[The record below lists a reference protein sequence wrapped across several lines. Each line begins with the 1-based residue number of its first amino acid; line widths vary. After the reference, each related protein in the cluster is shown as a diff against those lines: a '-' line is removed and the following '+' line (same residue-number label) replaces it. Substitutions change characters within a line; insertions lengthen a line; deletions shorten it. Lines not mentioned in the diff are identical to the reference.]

1 MIRAPETLATLEL
14 RLRRVFVAGL
24 SASAISLALGLGMY
38 FVAPDATSTSYLLRA
53 GLIVLMAT
61 PFLRVVVSIGEY
73 VRLRDWVFT
82 ALTIA
87 VLAEL
92 MVTMIYALQQR

>member
-1 MIRAPETLATLEL
+1 
-14 RLRRVFVAGL
+14 
-24 SASAISLALGLGMY
+24 MY